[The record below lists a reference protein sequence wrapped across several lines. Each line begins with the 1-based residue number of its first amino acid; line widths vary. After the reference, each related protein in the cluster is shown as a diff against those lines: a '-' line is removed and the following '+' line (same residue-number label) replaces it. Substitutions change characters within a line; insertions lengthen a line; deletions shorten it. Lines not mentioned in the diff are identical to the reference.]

1 MAVWALLSISQTVK
15 AANYYITGFFVEGQ
29 EWTKLDGKNM
39 ESVGNNKYS
48 QTYQCETTGK
58 YCFRFAGDDLPY
70 QMCPAVAS
78 YDLTKVSSYGVSYT
92 NHEGKEN
99 YYFCVNMESGKTYTF
114 TFDNSNPSNRT
125 VACTVSGEGSGTVTP
140 TEKYCSFYLIGNLYK
155 ENNEEWADGTK
166 ANPFNT
172 IDGKT
177 YTYTFT
183 GVEKTVYFRVQG
195 YDPDGNKFGSDF
207 APNTTDDKDK
217 ELTTTF
223 QTVVSKPYNSSKTKA
238 WTFDA
243 KSDKTYTITLD
254 YSDTSKP
261 QIKYTEGGSSV
272 VTKVIKLFNGSSEV
286 TGYNGKYTLD
296 LSGETST
303 DATITLTI
311 DAKAYGLATAQAI
324 STVGTTSDI
333 AFTAEGTEKL
343 TLTAGLIYSLTVTED
358 GKMTVEAK
366 EKVNPYKVA
375 GAGFYLVGDF
385 MSPYNHSDVNPGGD
399 IPGKI
404 NYERLYFKFE
414 QQADGSYKIDIPA
427 CLTAK
432 MQILGISVD
441 GVPRV
446 YGPSGI
452 VELYG
457 AKDHGTASPV
467 TDGSVGG
474 NSKTN
479 NLVVVDEFK
488 DSDNFWNLVTRND
501 GVTDDDGIYEVS
513 FTFDSDSKTPKIW
526 TIKHNSLKR
535 VVYLLSNA
543 QGATAQPLYDS
554 RIDIPSG
561 YSDVSSASAVHLEGI
576 TNKYFVLGTVVR
588 NMSTPEIKK
597 QAIKADDGIHEISQ
611 EKGGKQCG
619 THTKFFF
626 LGADPVYESDN
637 TTIKTQD
644 SYQLTA
650 NKPAVAI
657 SKLKGNKVVQVNPTK
672 GRDDVAGKDNS
683 YGMQAEIYVPNAG
696 KIDYPDVISMVGPAI
711 PSTTTTNV
719 DGTTKWLWDATA
731 GDMTYDESDHCYK
744 LVLNT
749 SADLYGKTFRFV
761 GDHAITQNWY
771 EDGTPANVKYP
782 DVKVEG
788 TSEATVADPNV
799 VNYTSDCTEN
809 TIVHDSDIKWNR
821 GAGLW
826 TVRFYIIPG
835 KDKNTFQYTITGASK
850 IYIPVT
856 AHMGKLLRTYTSA
869 IDVVP
874 VDKEVLVYAAQSY
887 TKNEKNNTGS
897 GDETGTVML
906 YRLKFIPANQG
917 VVLYAPTTLGNDK
930 PGLIEVVPAYS
941 ATVKR
946 YSNDVFDYVK
956 DWAKPETKKE
966 LIWVNQET
974 HEQKKDVWN
983 NYLVPV
989 LTDTKI
995 TQFYFDDQN
1004 KWTGRNFAFT
1014 RYSQTNTGRANKV
1027 IKDDATNED
1036 PAKRD
1041 YFSFFRGAGT
1051 VKASYSYLMLPRT
1064 IMEGNGQILDQNQ
1077 DNDKNRFSKSMVW
1090 FEGIDAPMDNETT
1103 GISELKNN
1111 VSNTDAAYYTL
1122 QGVKVAK
1129 PVKGIYIHQGK
1140 KVIIK

>member
-1 MAVWALLSISQTVK
+1 MKRFFTLFMAVWALLSISQTVK
-15 AANYYITGFFVEGQ
+15 AVDFCIMGTFTGGNRDT
-29 EWTKLDGKNM
+29 WTKLDGKSM
-39 ESVGNNKYS
+39 DLVGNNQYS
-48 QTYQCETTGK
+48 QTYQCTKAGE
-58 YCFRFAGDDLPY
+58 YHFRFIGVGWDGE
-70 QMCPAVAS
+70 MCPEQSS
-78 YDLTKVSSYGVSYT
+78 YDLTQASPNCQVFY
-92 NHEGKEN
+92 NDQPGKKNN
-99 YYFCVNMESGKTYTF
+99 YFYVNMESGKTYTF
-114 TFDNSNPSNRT
+114 TFDDSSVANRT
-125 VACTVSGEGSGTVTP
+125 VACKVSGSE
-140 TEKYCSFYLIGNLYK
+140 
-155 ENNEEWADGTK
+155 
-166 ANPFNT
+166 
-172 IDGKT
+172 
-177 YTYTFT
+177 
-183 GVEKTVYFRVQG
+183 
-195 YDPDGNKFGSDF
+195 
-207 APNTTDDKDK
+207 
-217 ELTTTF
+217 
-223 QTVVSKPYNSSKTKA
+223 
-238 WTFDA
+238 
-243 KSDKTYTITLD
+243 
-254 YSDTSKP
+254 
-261 QIKYTEGGSSV
+261 V
-272 VTKVIKLFNGSSEV
+272 VTKVIKLLNGSSEL
-286 TGYNGKYTLD
+286 TGSNGRYSLD
-296 LSGETST
+296 LSSETSK

-311 DAKAYGLATAQAI
+311 DGEPYGLATAQTI
-324 STVGTTSDI
+324 SAAGTTSGI
-333 AFTAEGTEKL
+333 AFTTEGTGAL
-343 TLTAGLIYSLTVTED
+343 TLKAGLIYSLSVTED
-358 GKMTVEAK
+358 GKMTVVAE
-366 EKVNPYKVA
+366 EMVEPYSVV

-385 MSPYNHSDVNPGGD
+385 MSQYNDKTVNPGGD
-399 IPGKI
+399 TPGQI
-404 NYERLYFKFE
+404 NYKRLYFKFE
-414 QQADGSYKIDIPA
+414 EQKDGSYKIDIPA

-432 MQILGISVD
+432 MQILGVSVD

-452 VELYG
+452 ERLHG
-457 AKDHGTASPV
+457 AKDYGTASPV

-474 NSKTN
+474 DSETN
-479 NLVVVDEFK
+479 NLLVVDDFN
-488 DSDNFWNLVTRND
+488 DQINYWDLVTRND
-501 GVTDDDGIYEVS
+501 GVTDDDGTYEVS
-513 FTFDSDSKTPKIW
+513 FKYNPETKSPTTW

-554 RIDIPSG
+554 RINIPSG
-561 YSDVSSASAVHLEGI
+561 YSDVASASAVHLEGI

-588 NMSTPEIKK
+588 NMTSPEIYN
-597 QAIKADDGIHEISQ
+597 QAIKADDGIHQIPV

-683 YGMQAEIYVPNAG
+683 YGMQAEILVPNAG
-696 KIDYPDVISMVGPAI
+696 KIDYPDAISMVGPAI

-771 EDGTPANVKYP
+771 EDDTPANLKYP
-782 DVKVEG
+782 DEKVEG

-809 TIVHDSDIKWNR
+809 TIEHDKDIKWNR

-874 VDKEVLVYAAQSY
+874 VDANVLIYAAQSY
-887 TKNEKNNTGS
+887 QKNTDKTPVAG
-897 GDETGTVML
+897 GETGTVKL

-917 VVLYAPTTLGNDK
+917 VVLYAPTTLGNEK

-956 DWAKPETKKE
+956 DWAKPETTKE
-966 LIWVNQET
+966 QIWVNQET
-974 HEQKKDVWN
+974 HEQAKDKWN

-1014 RYSQTNTGRANKV
+1014 RYSQTNTGRANGV
-1027 IKDDATNED
+1027 IKDNTTD
-1036 PAKRD
+1036 PDPKKHD

>member
-1 MAVWALLSISQTVK
+1 MMVVCFLMSIPLKMMAQT
-15 AANYYITGFFVEGQ
+15 NSEFE
-29 EWTKLDGKNM
+29 KLYLIGG
-39 ESVGNNKYS
+39 VTNKWS
-48 QTYQCETTGK
+48 EELNRPFETTDGATYK
-58 YCFRFAGDDLPY
+58 YVLDAAESADYYFR
-70 QMCPAVAS
+70 VKTAS
-78 YDLTKVSSYGVSYT
+78 TEYYPQNNDAPVGTEFTSA
-92 NHEGKEN
+92 NEGKESN
-99 YYFCVNMESGKTYTF
+99 KAWKLTMTKGKSYTLI
-114 TFDNSNPSNRT
+114 FDYENKRIKYL
-125 VACTVSGEGSGTVTP
+125 EG
-140 TEKYCSFYLIGNLYK
+140 
-155 ENNEEWADGTK
+155 
-166 ANPFNT
+166 
-172 IDGKT
+172 
-177 YTYTFT
+177 
-183 GVEKTVYFRVQG
+183 
-195 YDPDGNKFGSDF
+195 
-207 APNTTDDKDK
+207 
-217 ELTTTF
+217 
-223 QTVVSKPYNSSKTKA
+223 VSKK
-238 WTFDA
+238 
-243 KSDKTYTITLD
+243 IQL
-254 YSDTSKP
+254 
-261 QIKYTEGGSSV
+261 
-272 VTKVIKLFNGSSEV
+272 LNGSSEV
-286 TGYNGKYTLD
+286 TGSNGKYTLD
-296 LSGETST
+296 LSGASS
-303 DATITLTI
+303 DANITLTI
-311 DAKAYGLATAQAI
+311 DGAKYRLATAQTI
-324 STVGTTSDI
+324 SAAGTTSGI
-333 AFTAEGTEKL
+333 AFTTEGTEAL
-343 TLTAGLIYSLTVTED
+343 TLKAGLIYSLTVTED

-385 MSPYNHSDVNPGGD
+385 MSPFNHSDVNPGGD
-399 IPGKI
+399 NPGKI

-414 QQADGSYKIDIPA
+414 QQNDGSYKIDIPA

-441 GVPRV
+441 GVPSV

-452 VELYG
+452 VDLYG
-457 AKDHGTASPV
+457 AKAHGTASPV

-479 NLVVVDEFK
+479 NLVVVDGFK
-488 DSDNFWNLVTRND
+488 DSNNFWNLVTRND

-554 RIDIPSG
+554 RSTIKDG

-576 TNKYFVLGTVVR
+576 TSKYFVLGTVVR
-588 NMSTPEIKK
+588 NLSNPDSKIYK
-597 QAIKADDGIHEISQ
+597 QAIKADDGIHMISD

-637 TTIKTQD
+637 TTIVTKD
-644 SYQLTA
+644 SYKLTA

-657 SKLKGNKVVQVNPTK
+657 SKLKGNKIVEVNPTK
-672 GRDDVAGKDNS
+672 GNNDEAGEDNS

-782 DVKVEG
+782 IEKVEG

-835 KDKNTFQYTITGASK
+835 KDKKTFQYTITGASK

-869 IDVVP
+869 VDVVP
-874 VDKEVLVYAAQSY
+874 VDKEVLIYAAQSY
-887 TKNEKNNTGS
+887 TKKNENNTGS
-897 GDETGTVML
+897 GDETGTVKL
-906 YRLKFIPANQG
+906 YRLKYIPANQG
-917 VVLYAPTTLGNDK
+917 VILFAPNSPLSDK
-930 PGLIEVVPAYS
+930 TPTKMELVPAYS

-946 YSNDVFDYVK
+946 YSSNAYDYIE
-956 DWAKPETKKE
+956 DWAKSAEKE
-966 LIWVNQET
+966 SMWVNTHKNET
-974 HEQKKDVWN
+974 WN
-983 NYLVPV
+983 NFLVPV
-989 LTDTKI
+989 LKDTKI

-1004 KWTGRNFAFT
+1004 NWTGRNFAFT
-1014 RYSQTNTGRANKV
+1014 RYSQTKTGQANGVITDNTT
-1027 IKDDATNED
+1027 DSD
-1036 PAKRD
+1036 PKKHD
-1041 YFSFFRGAGT
+1041 YFSFFRAAGK

-1064 IMEGNGQILDQNQ
+1064 IMVGNGQILDQNQ
-1077 DNDKNRFSKSMVW
+1077 DNDTNRFSKSMVW

-1103 GISELKNN
+1103 GISELKNH

-1140 KVIIK
+1140 KVIVK

>member
-1 MAVWALLSISQTVK
+1 MKRFFTLFMAVWALLSISQTVK
-15 AANYYITGFFVEGQ
+15 AADVTVYFQCPDGWTTPVRAYVYDNGGNPFKAWDVTEECTKFHTSKGVELWRYTFDSKFTNVIFQNEGKSLQYPKGAGLNVQDNHVYTSAGDQGTLSEFEKKAPYTYTLIGGYGEGAWSNESSNFVY
-29 EWTKLDGKNM
+29 DGT
-39 ESVGNNKYS
+39 SKY
-48 QTYQCETTGK
+48 TYTLTATQDGE
-58 YCFRFAGDDLPY
+58 FRFRVNTNYKKEKNEDPVIAL
-70 QMCPAVAS
+70 CPDGTGEVKSQA
-78 YDLTKVSSYGVSYT
+78 LTDEPVDVSYT
-92 NHEGKEN
+92 NKKNTSGTLINANNYWTYTVTTGKE
-99 YYFCVNMESGKTYTF
+99 YTF
-114 TFDNSNPSNRT
+114 TLVEEYNSTDNTYSRKLSVVPEKTIQLLNAGTP
-125 VACTVSGEGSGTVTP
+125 VSGS
-140 TEKYCSFYLIGNLYK
+140 
-155 ENNEEWADGTK
+155 
-166 ANPFNT
+166 
-172 IDGKT
+172 
-177 YTYTFT
+177 
-183 GVEKTVYFRVQG
+183 
-195 YDPDGNKFGSDF
+195 
-207 APNTTDDKDK
+207 
-217 ELTTTF
+217 
-223 QTVVSKPYNSSKTKA
+223 
-238 WTFDA
+238 
-243 KSDKTYTITLD
+243 
-254 YSDTSKP
+254 
-261 QIKYTEGGSSV
+261 
-272 VTKVIKLFNGSSEV
+272 
-286 TGYNGKYTLD
+286 NGKYTLD
-296 LSGETST
+296 LSGEVST
-303 DATITLTI
+303 NATITLTI
-311 DAKAYGLATAQAI
+311 DDTPYGLATAQTI
-324 STVGTTSDI
+324 SAAGTTSNI
-333 AFTAEGTEKL
+333 AFTTEGAEKL
-343 TLTAGLIYSLTVTED
+343 TLKAGLIYSLTVTED

-385 MSPYNHSDVNPGGD
+385 MSPYNHSDVTPGGD
-399 IPGKI
+399 TPGTI

-414 QQADGSYKIDIPA
+414 QQKDGSYKIDIPA
-427 CLTAK
+427 CLTVK

-446 YGPSGI
+446 YGPAE
-452 VELYG
+452 VKDLYG

-474 NSKTN
+474 NSETD
-479 NLVVVDEFK
+479 NLVVVD
-488 DSDNFWNLVTRND
+488 NFNDQINYWNLVTRND
-501 GVTDDDGIYEVS
+501 GVTDDDGAYEVS
-513 FTFDSDSKTPKIW
+513 FKYDPTTQSPTTW

-535 VVYLLSNA
+535 VMYLLSNA

-554 RIDIPSG
+554 RSDIPSG
-561 YSDVSSASAVHLEGI
+561 YSDNASASAVHLEGI
-576 TNKYFVLGTVVR
+576 TNKYYVLGTVVR
-588 NMSTPEIKK
+588 NLTDSEVLR
-597 QAIKADDGIHEISQ
+597 QASKADDGIHKISDD
-611 EKGGKQCG
+611 KGGKQCG

-626 LGADPVYESDN
+626 LGADPEYESDN
-637 TTIKTQD
+637 TTIVTKS

-657 SKLKGNKVVQVNPTK
+657 SKLKGNKIVQVNPTK
-672 GRDDVAGKDNS
+672 GRDYESREDDR
-683 YGMQAEIYVPNAG
+683 YGMQAEIQVPNANL
-696 KIDYPDVISMVGPAI
+696 IDYPDVISMVGPAI

-782 DVKVEG
+782 DEKVEG
-788 TSEATVADPNV
+788 TSDATVADPNV
-799 VNYTSDCTEN
+799 VNYTFDCTEN
-809 TIVHDSDIKWNR
+809 TIEHDKDIKWNR

-850 IYIPVT
+850 IYIPVI

-887 TKNEKNNTGS
+887 TKNKENKTGS

-917 VVLYAPTTLGNDK
+917 VVLYAPTTLGNDE

-946 YSNDVFDYVK
+946 YSSDAFDYVK

-966 LIWVNQET
+966 QIWVNQKT
-974 HEQKKDVWN
+974 HEQEKDVWN

-989 LTDTKI
+989 LADDTKI

-1004 KWTGRNFAFT
+1004 NWTGRNFAFT
-1014 RYSQTNTGRANKV
+1014 RYSQTNTGRANGV
-1027 IKDDATNED
+1027 IKDNTTYED

-1064 IMEGNGQILDQNQ
+1064 IMEGNGQILNQNQ
-1077 DNDKNRFSKSMVW
+1077 DNDTKRFSKSMVW
-1090 FEGIDAPMDNETT
+1090 FEGIDAPMGNETT

-1140 KVIIK
+1140 KVIVK

>member
-15 AANYYITGFFVEGQ
+15 AADYYIMGTFDGGDRGT
-29 EWTKLDGKNM
+29 WTKLDGKNM
-39 ESVGNNKYS
+39 DPVGNNQYS
-48 QTYQCETTGK
+48 QTYQCTKAGVYHFVFTGDGLTWQM
-58 YCFRFAGDDLPY
+58 RPY
-70 QMCPAVAS
+70 QSSYELIKAS
-78 YDLTKVSSYGVSYT
+78 PSYGVSYT
-92 NHEGKEN
+92 YQEGKANN
-99 YYFCVNMESGKTYTF
+99 YFFVNMESGKAYTF
-114 TFDNSNPSNRT
+114 TFDDSNKT
-125 VACTVSGEGSGTVTP
+125 VACKVGGSTSPSEFTKLFLIGGLTGNWGESREFSTTDGKIYQYVFDTDYTNTKISGESGD
-140 TEKYCSFYLIGNLYK
+140 Y
-155 ENNEEWADGTK
+155 
-166 ANPFNT
+166 
-172 IDGKT
+172 
-177 YTYTFT
+177 
-183 GVEKTVYFRVQG
+183 YFRVKTESKQ
-195 YDPDGNKFGSDF
+195 YAPHTNDDPVG
-207 APNTTDDKDK
+207 TEYT
-217 ELTTTF
+217 
-223 QTVVSKPYNSSKTKA
+223 
-238 WTFDA
+238 DA
-243 KSDKTYTITLD
+243 KESSEGAWKLTMTKGKSYTLIFD
-254 YSDTSKP
+254 YENKK
-261 QIKYTEGGSSV
+261 IRYVEGGSSV
-272 VTKVIKLFNGSSEV
+272 VTKVIKLLNGTTEV
-286 TGYNGKYTLD
+286 TGSNGKYTLD

-303 DATITLTI
+303 DAIITLDI
-311 DAKAYGLATAQAI
+311 DGTTYGLATAQAI

-333 AFTAEGTEKL
+333 AFTAEKTEKL
-343 TLTAGLIYSLTVTED
+343 TLKAGLIYSLTVTED

-399 IPGKI
+399 TPGTI

-414 QQADGSYKIDIPA
+414 QQKDGSYKIDIPA

-452 VELYG
+452 EQLHG
-457 AKDHGTASPV
+457 AKDYGTASPV
-467 TDGSVGG
+467 TDGAVGG
-474 NSKTN
+474 NSETN
-479 NLVVVDEFK
+479 NLVVVDGFK
-488 DSDNFWNLVTRND
+488 DSNNFWNLVTRND
-501 GVTDDDGIYEVS
+501 GVTDDDGSYEVS

-554 RIDIPSG
+554 RINNTSS
-561 YSDVSSASAVHLEGI
+561 YSNVMSATAVRLEGI

-588 NMSTPEIKK
+588 NISNVDGDIYK
-597 QAIKADDGIHEISQ
+597 QASKAGDGIHEIPKN
-611 EKGGKQCG
+611 KGGDECG

-637 TTIKTQD
+637 TTIVTKA

-650 NKPAVAI
+650 NRPAVAI
-657 SKLKGNKVVQVNPTK
+657 SKLKGNKIVEVNPTK
-672 GRDDVAGKDNS
+672 GRDDEAGKDNS

-696 KIDYPDVISMVGPAI
+696 EIDYPDVISMVGPAI

-771 EDGTPANVKYP
+771 EDDTPANLKYP
-782 DVKVEG
+782 DEKVEG

-809 TIVHDSDIKWNR
+809 TIEHDKDIKWNR

-874 VDKEVLVYAAQSY
+874 VDANVLIYAAQSY
-887 TKNEKNNTGS
+887 QKNTDKTPVAG
-897 GDETGTVML
+897 GETGTVKL

-917 VVLYAPTTLGNDK
+917 VVLYAPTTLGNEK

-956 DWAKPETKKE
+956 DWAKPETTKE
-966 LIWVNQET
+966 QIWVNQET
-974 HEQKKDVWN
+974 HEQAKDKWN

-1014 RYSQTNTGRANKV
+1014 RYSQTNTGRANGV
-1027 IKDDATNED
+1027 IKDNTTD
-1036 PAKRD
+1036 PDPKKHD

-1051 VKASYSYLMLPRT
+1051 VKASYSYLMLPRI

-1111 VSNTDAAYYTL
+1111 VPNTDAAYYTL

>member
-15 AANYYITGFFVEGQ
+15 AADVTVYFQCPDGWTTPVRAYVYDNGGIPFKSWNETEECAKFYTSKGVELWRYTFDSKFTNVIFQ
-29 EWTKLDGKNM
+29 NEGKSLQYPKGAGLN
-39 ESVGNNKYS
+39 VQDNHVY
-48 QTYQCETTGK
+48 T
-58 YCFRFAGDDLPY
+58 FAGDQGTLSEFEKKAPY
-70 QMCPAVAS
+70 
-78 YDLTKVSSYGVSYT
+78 
-92 NHEGKEN
+92 
-99 YYFCVNMESGKTYTF
+99 TYTLKGGY
-114 TFDNSNPSNRT
+114 N
-125 VACTVSGEGSGTVTP
+125 
-140 TEKYCSFYLIGNLYK
+140 
-155 ENNEEWADGTK
+155 DGTWS
-166 ANPFNT
+166 NESSSFVY
-172 IDGKT
+172 DGTSK

-183 GVEKTVYFRVQG
+183 ANQDGEFRFRVNTNYKKENTEDADIALCPDGTGEVKSQALTKDPIEVSYTNKKDASGALINANNYWTYNVSNGKEYTFTLSEVYNSEDNTYSRKLSVVAEKTIQLLNAG
-195 YDPDGNKFGSDF
+195 T
-207 APNTTDDKDK
+207 A
-217 ELTTTF
+217 
-223 QTVVSKPYNSSKTKA
+223 
-238 WTFDA
+238 
-243 KSDKTYTITLD
+243 
-254 YSDTSKP
+254 
-261 QIKYTEGGSSV
+261 
-272 VTKVIKLFNGSSEV
+272 V
-286 TGYNGKYTLD
+286 TGSNGKYTLD
-296 LSGETST
+296 LSGATST
-303 DATITLTI
+303 DATITLSI
-311 DAKAYGLATAQAI
+311 DGTTYGLATAQEI
-324 STVGTTSDI
+324 STVGTTTGI
-333 AFTAEGTEKL
+333 AFTTEGTEKL
-343 TLTAGLIYSLTVTED
+343 TLKAGLIYSLTVTED

-399 IPGKI
+399 TPGTI

-414 QQADGSYKIDIPA
+414 QQTDGSYKIDIPA

-452 VELYG
+452 EELYG

-479 NLVVVDEFK
+479 NLVVVDGFK
-488 DSDNFWNLVTRND
+488 DSNNFWNLVTRND

-535 VVYLLSNA
+535 VVYLLSNV

-554 RIDIPSG
+554 RIGISSG
-561 YSDVSSASAVHLEGI
+561 YSDNASASAVHLEGI

-588 NMSTPEIKK
+588 NMTDSKINE
-597 QAIKADDGIHEISQ
+597 QAIKAGDGIHVISSD
-611 EKGGKQCG
+611 KGGQQCG

-657 SKLKGNKVVQVNPTK
+657 SKLKGNKIVQVNPTK
-672 GRDDVAGKDNS
+672 GRDDVAAKDGS
-683 YGMQAEIYVPNAG
+683 YGMQAEIYVPNANL
-696 KIDYPDVISMVGPAI
+696 IDYPDAISMVGPAI

-719 DGTTKWLWDATA
+719 DGTTKWLWNATA

-782 DVKVEG
+782 DEKVEG
-788 TSEATVADPNV
+788 TSDATVADPNV
-799 VNYTSDCTEN
+799 VNYTFDCTEN
-809 TIVHDSDIKWNR
+809 TIEHDKDIKWNR

-887 TKNEKNNTGS
+887 TKNKENNTGS
-897 GDETGTVML
+897 GDETGTVKL

-917 VVLYAPTTLGNDK
+917 VVLYALTTLGNEE
-930 PGLIEVVPAYS
+930 PGQIEVVPAYS
-941 ATVKR
+941 ETVKR
-946 YSNDVFDYVK
+946 YSSNAFDYVK

-966 LIWVNQET
+966 QIWVNQET
-974 HEQKKDVWN
+974 HEQEKDVWN
-983 NYLVPV
+983 NYLVPI
-989 LTDTKI
+989 LTDTNI

-1014 RYSQTNTGRANKV
+1014 RYSQTNTGRAKGV
-1027 IKDDATNED
+1027 IKDDTINED

-1077 DNDKNRFSKSMVW
+1077 DNDTKRFSKSMVW

-1140 KVIIK
+1140 KVIVK

>member
-1 MAVWALLSISQTVK
+1 MMKRFFTFLMAVWALLSISQTVK
-15 AANYYITGFFVEGQ
+15 AVDFCIMGTFDGGDRPT
-29 EWTKLDGKNM
+29 WTKLDGKNM
-39 ESVGNNKYS
+39 VLVRNNQYS
-48 QTYQCETTGK
+48 QTYQCTKAGE
-58 YCFRFAGDDLPY
+58 YRFRFIGVGWDGE
-70 QMCPAVAS
+70 MCPDQSS
-78 YDLTKVSSYGVSYT
+78 YDLTQASSNYKVFY
-92 NHEGKEN
+92 NDQPGKKDN
-99 YYFCVNMESGKTYTF
+99 YFYVNMESGKTYTF
-114 TFDNSNPSNRT
+114 TFDDSSVDKRN
-125 VACTVSGEGSGTVTP
+125 VACKVSGSE
-140 TEKYCSFYLIGNLYK
+140 
-155 ENNEEWADGTK
+155 
-166 ANPFNT
+166 
-172 IDGKT
+172 
-177 YTYTFT
+177 
-183 GVEKTVYFRVQG
+183 
-195 YDPDGNKFGSDF
+195 
-207 APNTTDDKDK
+207 
-217 ELTTTF
+217 
-223 QTVVSKPYNSSKTKA
+223 
-238 WTFDA
+238 
-243 KSDKTYTITLD
+243 
-254 YSDTSKP
+254 
-261 QIKYTEGGSSV
+261 V
-272 VTKVIKLFNGSSEV
+272 VTKVIKLLNGSSEL
-286 TGYNGKYTLD
+286 TGSNGKYTLD
-296 LSGETST
+296 LSGETSS
-303 DATITLTI
+303 DAKITLTI
-311 DAKAYGLATAQAI
+311 DGTTYGLATAQTITAA
-324 STVGTTSDI
+324 GTTSGI
-333 AFTAEGTEKL
+333 AFTTEGAEAL
-343 TLTAGLIYSLTVTED
+343 TLKAGLIYSLSVTED

-399 IPGKI
+399 TPGTI

-414 QQADGSYKIDIPA
+414 QQTDGSYKIDIPA

-446 YGPSGI
+446 YGPSDI

-457 AKDHGTASPV
+457 AKDHGKASPV

-474 NSKTN
+474 NSKTD
-479 NLVVVDEFK
+479 NLVVVNDFN
-488 DSDNFWNLVTRND
+488 DQINYWNLFTRND

-576 TNKYFVLGTVVR
+576 TSKYFVLGTVVR
-588 NMSTPEIKK
+588 DLSNTDSKIYK
-597 QAIKADDGIHEISQ
+597 QAIKADDGIHKISD

-637 TTIKTQD
+637 TTIVTKS

-657 SKLKGNKVVQVNPTK
+657 SKLKGNKIVEVNPTK
-672 GRDDVAGKDNS
+672 GSNDEAGEDNS
-683 YGMQAEIYVPNAG
+683 YGMQAEIYVPNG
-696 KIDYPDVISMVGPAI
+696 DKIDYPDAISMVGPAI

-887 TKNEKNNTGS
+887 TKNKENNTGS
-897 GDETGTVML
+897 GDETGTVKL

-917 VVLYAPTTLGNDK
+917 VVLYAPTTLGNEK
-930 PGLIEVVPAYS
+930 PGQIEVVPAYS

-946 YSNDVFDYVK
+946 YSSDAFDYVE

-966 LIWVNQET
+966 QIWVNQDV
-974 HEQKKDVWN
+974 HEQNGETWN
-983 NYLVPV
+983 NYLMPI
-989 LTDTKI
+989 LKDTQI
-995 TQFYFDDQN
+995 TQFFIDDQN
-1004 KWTGRNFAFT
+1004 NWTGRNFAFT
-1014 RYSQTNTGRANKV
+1014 RYSQTNTGRANN
-1027 IKDDATNED
+1027 ITKDDVTNED

-1064 IMEGNGQILDQNQ
+1064 IMEGNGQILNQNQ
-1077 DNDKNRFSKSMVW
+1077 DNDTKLFSKSMVW
-1090 FEGIDAPMDNETT
+1090 FEGIDAPMGNETT

-1111 VSNTDAAYYTL
+1111 ASNTDAAYYTL

-1140 KVIIK
+1140 KVIVK